1 MSLAAMSPTGAAP
14 TASIVVPAYNAA
26 ATIAETLRSLL
37 AQTFGDF
44 ELIVVD
50 DGSTDRTAEIVE
62 RFEDPRIRL
71 VRQANRGLAGAHNTG
86 IAASRGEFVGFC
98 DADDLWMPEKLER
111 HVDHLRREPEVGIS
125 FAGSAM
131 IDLEGRPL
139 RVAQR
144 PKLTGLTAA
153 DVFLRNP
160 IGNGSA
166 AVVRRVAFDAIA
178 WRPPHENERDWW
190 FDESFRQSDDIEGW
204 LRFAVTTDWRIEGIP
219 GLLTAYRIHTG
230 ALSADI
236 DRQFKTWVRMRDK
249 IAALAPDLIERHG
262 AAATAYQLRYLARR
276 AVSLHQGREAARLS
290 RASLATSRRPLW
302 REPAKTVV
310 TALAA
315 EVLNLLGGTGGRLI
329 EARLRSA
336 AAH

>member
-1 MSLAAMSPTGAAP
+1 MFPTRSTP

-26 ATIAETLRSLL
+26 ATIAETLWSLL

-44 ELIVVD
+44 EVIVVD
-50 DGSTDRTAEIVE
+50 DGSSDRTAEIVE
-62 RFEDPRIRL
+62 SFEDPRIRL

-111 HVDHLRREPEVGIS
+111 HVEHLRCSPDVGIS

-131 IDLEGRPL
+131 IDVEGRTL

-144 PKLTGLTAA
+144 PKLTGITAA

-178 WRPPHENERDWW
+178 WRPPHESERDWW

-236 DRQFKTWVRMRDK
+236 GRQFRTWVRMRDK
-249 IAALAPDLIERHG
+249 IAALAPDLVERHG

-276 AVSLHQGREAARLS
+276 AVSLHQGGEAVRLS
-290 RASLATSRRPLW
+290 RASLAASRAPLA
-302 REPAKTVV
+302 REPVKTLV

-315 EVLNLLGGTGGRLI
+315 EVLNLFGGVGGRLI

>member
-1 MSLAAMSPTGAAP
+1 MSLAAIAP
-14 TASIVVPAYNAA
+14 TCVAPIASIVVPAYDAA
-26 ATIAETLRSLL
+26 ATIGETLRSLL
-37 AQTFGDF
+37 AQTFADF
-44 ELIVVD
+44 EVIVVD
-50 DGSTDRTAEIVE
+50 DGSSDRTAEIVE
-62 RFEDPRIRL
+62 GFEDPRIRL
-71 VRQANRGLAGAHNTG
+71 VRQRNRGLAGAHNTG

-98 DADDLWMPEKLER
+98 DADDLWMPEKLEL

-125 FAGSAM
+125 FAGSSM
-131 IDLEGRPL
+131 IDIEGRPL

-178 WRPPHENERDWW
+178 WRPPQESERDWW
-190 FDESFRQSDDIEGW
+190 FDETFRQSDDIEGW

-249 IAALAPDLIERHG
+249 IAALAPDLVERHG
-262 AAATAYQLRYLARR
+262 AAATAYQMRYLARR

-290 RASLATSRRPLW
+290 RASLAASRVPLW
-302 REPAKTVV
+302 REPVKTVV

-315 EVLNLLGGTGGRLI
+315 EVLNLLGGAGGRLV
-329 EARLRSA
+329 EARLRSV